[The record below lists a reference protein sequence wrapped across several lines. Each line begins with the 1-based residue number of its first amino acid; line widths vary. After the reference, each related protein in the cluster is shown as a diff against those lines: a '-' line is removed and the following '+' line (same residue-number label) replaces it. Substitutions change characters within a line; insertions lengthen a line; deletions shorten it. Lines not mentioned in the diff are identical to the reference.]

1 MDLRKI
7 GKRKVAT
14 VYDDTNV
21 ADAARIMRDS
31 HLGDVV
37 VIDHSEG
44 KITPV
49 GILTDRDIVMSTTA
63 LGLSPADFKV
73 EDIMTH
79 TLVTARSD
87 DSLTHVIDLM
97 KNHGVKR
104 IPLVSE
110 SGELDAILAIEDVTR
125 FLAEELHALS
135 QVYERQRA
143 MEEERRRRIS

>member
-14 VYDDTNV
+14 VYQDTSV

-37 VIDHSEG
+37 VIDRSEG
-44 KITPV
+44 RINPV

-63 LGLSPADFKV
+63 LGLTPADFRV

-87 DSLTHVIDLM
+87 DSLTHIIDLM
-97 KNHGVKR
+97 KENGVKR
-104 IPLVSE
+104 IPLLGE
-110 SGELDAILAIEDVTR
+110 TNELDAIVAIEDVTR

-135 QVYERQRA
+135 QVYERQRSL
-143 MEEERRRRIS
+143 EEERRRKIS